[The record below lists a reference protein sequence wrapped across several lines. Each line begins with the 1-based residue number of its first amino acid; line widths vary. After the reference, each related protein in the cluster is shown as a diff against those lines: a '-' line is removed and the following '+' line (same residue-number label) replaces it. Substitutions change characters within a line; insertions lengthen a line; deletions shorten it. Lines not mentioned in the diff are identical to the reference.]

1 MKSLALAAATLLF
14 TTGCQSESVPQPES
28 VATPVSFDFGDAKT
42 AELHVPD
49 MMCQYGCAAKVE
61 EVLTAQAGV
70 TEVKVDFDSKRVGL
84 AIDETEFDADA
95 AVAALV
101 DFSFPN
107 TKLMQAKLQAE

>member
-1 MKSLALAAATLLF
+1 MKSFALLIVALLV
-14 TTGCQSESVPQPES
+14 TTGCQSESVPQTDAK
-28 VATPVSFDFGDAKT
+28 VVTPISFDFGDAQT

-84 AIDETEFDADA
+84 AIDEAEFDADA

-101 DFSFPN
+101 DYSFPN
-107 TKLMQAKLQAE
+107 TKMVSAK